1 MSLLYQKHA
10 SRPLTLDN
18 RVEPELYRDVFP
30 YTHVS
35 RIEFDDTFLVP
46 RPADPMFITDTTF
59 RDGQQARPPYTVKQ
73 IARIYDLL
81 HKLGGKSGLIQASE
95 FFMYSPKDRK
105 AIEVCRSRGYRFPRV
120 TGWIRANMDDLKIA
134 HDMEF
139 DEVGLLTSMSDYHIF
154 LKLGKTREQAMN
166 DYLKVVTKALEWG
179 IVPRCHFED
188 VTRADI
194 YGFCLPFARK
204 LMELSHEAS
213 MPIKIR
219 LCDTM
224 GYGVPFPG
232 AALPRSVQRIV
243 RAFTD
248 EAGVPGAWL
257 EWHGHNDFHKVLV
270 NGVTAWLYGC
280 GGVNGTLMGFG
291 ERTGNAPL
299 EALVI
304 DYISLTG
311 NDEAADPT
319 VITEIAQYFEKELD
333 YRIPDNYPFAGK
345 DFNATSAGIHV
356 DGLAKNEEIYN
367 IFDTTKILNRS
378 VPIIINDKAGRAG
391 VAYWINQQFNLPPE
405 RQVSKKHPAVGQIHT
420 RIMAAYEEGRNTSFS
435 NKEIK
440 NLVRRFMPEL
450 FDSEFDQMKRI
461 AGELASNLV
470 ERLARDC
477 QSTADSEALTA
488 QLQHF
493 VHDYSFIQY
502 AYVTD
507 VKGHS
512 TAIAISDPGD
522 QKGYKAFPIG
532 FDYSNREWFLQPM
545 RTGKLHIT
553 NVHQSQVTGQLII
566 TVSTVITDANDEI
579 IGVLGA
585 DIQLEE
591 IIRRAESLEAEV
603 PNSEEEEPYSVKG
616 GKRFLPFTKAF
627 PFWNGY
633 VPHKTKPFSGVRER
647 ALFFHSR
654 MRPPSQER
662 VFSQG
667 RWG

>member
-105 AIEVCRSRGYRFPRV
+105 AIEVCRARGYRFPRV

-420 RIMAAYEEGRNTSFS
+420 KIMAAYEEGRNTSFS

-440 NLVRRFMPEL
+440 NLVHRFMPEL

-470 ERLARDC
+470 ERLSRDC

-488 QLQHF
+488 QLQQF
-493 VHDYSFIQY
+493 VRDYSFIQY
-502 AYVTD
+502 VYVTD

-532 FDYSNREWFLQPM
+532 FDYSNREWFQQPM
-545 RTGKLHIT
+545 RTGKLHIM

-591 IIRRAESLEAEV
+591 IIRRAESLEAEEHIG
-603 PNSEEEEPYSVKG
+603 EEE
-616 GKRFLPFTKAF
+616 
-627 PFWNGY
+627 
-633 VPHKTKPFSGVRER
+633 
-647 ALFFHSR
+647 
-654 MRPPSQER
+654 
-662 VFSQG
+662 
-667 RWG
+667 

>member
-10 SRPLTLDN
+10 SPPLTLDN

-591 IIRRAESLEAEV
+591 IIRRAESLEAQV
-603 PNSEEEEPYSVKG
+603 PNSEEE
-616 GKRFLPFTKAF
+616 
-627 PFWNGY
+627 
-633 VPHKTKPFSGVRER
+633 
-647 ALFFHSR
+647 
-654 MRPPSQER
+654 
-662 VFSQG
+662 
-667 RWG
+667 

>member
-204 LMELSHEAS
+204 LMELSREAS

-232 AALPRSVQRIV
+232 TALPRSVQRIV

-420 RIMAAYEEGRNTSFS
+420 KIMAAYEEGRNTSFS

-470 ERLARDC
+470 ERLSRDC
-477 QSTADSEALTA
+477 QTTSDTETLTA
-488 QLQHF
+488 QLQQF
-493 VHDYSFIQY
+493 VRDYSFIQY
-502 AYVTD
+502 VYVTD

-532 FDYSNREWFLQPM
+532 FDYSNREWFQQPM
-545 RTGKLHIT
+545 RTGKLHIM

-591 IIRRAESLEAEV
+591 IIRRAEALEAEEHIG
-603 PNSEEEEPYSVKG
+603 EEE
-616 GKRFLPFTKAF
+616 
-627 PFWNGY
+627 
-633 VPHKTKPFSGVRER
+633 
-647 ALFFHSR
+647 
-654 MRPPSQER
+654 
-662 VFSQG
+662 
-667 RWG
+667 

>member
-493 VHDYSFIQY
+493 VRDYSFIQY
-502 AYVTD
+502 VYVTD

-603 PNSEEEEPYSVKG
+603 PNSEEE
-616 GKRFLPFTKAF
+616 
-627 PFWNGY
+627 
-633 VPHKTKPFSGVRER
+633 
-647 ALFFHSR
+647 
-654 MRPPSQER
+654 
-662 VFSQG
+662 
-667 RWG
+667 

>member
-378 VPIIINDKAGRAG
+378 VPIISNDTAGRAG

-420 RIMAAYEEGRNTSFS
+420 KIMAAYEEGRNTSFS

-470 ERLARDC
+470 ERLSRDC
-477 QSTADSEALTA
+477 QTTSDTETLTA
-488 QLQHF
+488 QLQQF
-493 VHDYSFIQY
+493 VRDYSFIQY
-502 AYVTD
+502 VYVTD

-532 FDYSNREWFLQPM
+532 FDYSNREWFQQPM
-545 RTGKLHIT
+545 RTGKLHIM

-591 IIRRAESLEAEV
+591 IIRRAESLEAEEHIG
-603 PNSEEEEPYSVKG
+603 EEE
-616 GKRFLPFTKAF
+616 
-627 PFWNGY
+627 
-633 VPHKTKPFSGVRER
+633 
-647 ALFFHSR
+647 
-654 MRPPSQER
+654 
-662 VFSQG
+662 
-667 RWG
+667 

>member
-105 AIEVCRSRGYRFPRV
+105 AIEVCRARGYRFPRV

-493 VHDYSFIQY
+493 VRDYSFIQY

-553 NVHQSQVTGQLII
+553 DVHQSQVTGQLII

-603 PNSEEEEPYSVKG
+603 PNSEEE
-616 GKRFLPFTKAF
+616 
-627 PFWNGY
+627 
-633 VPHKTKPFSGVRER
+633 
-647 ALFFHSR
+647 
-654 MRPPSQER
+654 
-662 VFSQG
+662 
-667 RWG
+667 

>member
-461 AGELASNLV
+461 AGELASNHV

-493 VHDYSFIQY
+493 VRDYSFIQY

-603 PNSEEEEPYSVKG
+603 PNSEEE
-616 GKRFLPFTKAF
+616 
-627 PFWNGY
+627 
-633 VPHKTKPFSGVRER
+633 
-647 ALFFHSR
+647 
-654 MRPPSQER
+654 
-662 VFSQG
+662 
-667 RWG
+667 

>member
-213 MPIKIR
+213 MPIKSR

-493 VHDYSFIQY
+493 VRDYSFIQY

-545 RTGKLHIT
+545 HTGKLHIT

-603 PNSEEEEPYSVKG
+603 PNSEEE
-616 GKRFLPFTKAF
+616 
-627 PFWNGY
+627 
-633 VPHKTKPFSGVRER
+633 
-647 ALFFHSR
+647 
-654 MRPPSQER
+654 
-662 VFSQG
+662 
-667 RWG
+667 

>member
-493 VHDYSFIQY
+493 VRDYSFIQY

-591 IIRRAESLEAEV
+591 IIPRAESLEAEV
-603 PNSEEEEPYSVKG
+603 PNSEEE
-616 GKRFLPFTKAF
+616 
-627 PFWNGY
+627 
-633 VPHKTKPFSGVRER
+633 
-647 ALFFHSR
+647 
-654 MRPPSQER
+654 
-662 VFSQG
+662 
-667 RWG
+667 

>member
-18 RVEPELYRDVFP
+18 RVEPELYRDDFP

-493 VHDYSFIQY
+493 VRDYSFIQY

-603 PNSEEEEPYSVKG
+603 PNSEEE
-616 GKRFLPFTKAF
+616 
-627 PFWNGY
+627 
-633 VPHKTKPFSGVRER
+633 
-647 ALFFHSR
+647 
-654 MRPPSQER
+654 
-662 VFSQG
+662 
-667 RWG
+667 

>member
-311 NDEAADPT
+311 NDEAADPN

-493 VHDYSFIQY
+493 VRDYSFIQY

-603 PNSEEEEPYSVKG
+603 PNSEEE
-616 GKRFLPFTKAF
+616 
-627 PFWNGY
+627 
-633 VPHKTKPFSGVRER
+633 
-647 ALFFHSR
+647 
-654 MRPPSQER
+654 
-662 VFSQG
+662 
-667 RWG
+667 

>member
-585 DIQLEE
+585 DIQREE

-603 PNSEEEEPYSVKG
+603 PNSEEE
-616 GKRFLPFTKAF
+616 
-627 PFWNGY
+627 
-633 VPHKTKPFSGVRER
+633 
-647 ALFFHSR
+647 
-654 MRPPSQER
+654 
-662 VFSQG
+662 
-667 RWG
+667 

>member
-493 VHDYSFIQY
+493 VRDYSFIQY

-579 IGVLGA
+579 ICVLGA

-603 PNSEEEEPYSVKG
+603 PNSEEE
-616 GKRFLPFTKAF
+616 
-627 PFWNGY
+627 
-633 VPHKTKPFSGVRER
+633 
-647 ALFFHSR
+647 
-654 MRPPSQER
+654 
-662 VFSQG
+662 
-667 RWG
+667 

>member
-1 MSLLYQKHA
+1 MPLLQQKHA
-10 SRPLTLDN
+10 TMPLTLDD
-18 RVEPELYRDVFP
+18 RPDPQLYRDVFP
-30 YTHVS
+30 YTQIS
-35 RIEFDDTFLVP
+35 RIEFDDGLVLP
-46 RPADPMFITDTTF
+46 RAADPMFITDTTF

-95 FFMYSPKDRK
+95 FFMYSAKDRK
-105 AIEVCRSRGYRFPRV
+105 AIEACRSRGYRFPRI
-120 TGWIRANMDDLKIA
+120 TGWIRANLDDLKIA
-134 HDMEF
+134 RDMEF
-139 DEVGLLTSMSDYHIF
+139 DEVGMLTSMSDYHVF
-154 LKLGKTREQAMN
+154 LKLGKTRAQAMS
-166 DYLKVVTKALEWG
+166 DYLKVVTQALEWG

-204 LMELSHEAS
+204 LMELAAEAS
-213 MPIKIR
+213 MPVKIR

-248 EAGVPGAWL
+248 EAGVPGSWM

-311 NDEAADPT
+311 NDEAADPS

-356 DGLAKNEEIYN
+356 DGLSKNEEIYN
-367 IFDTTKILNRS
+367 IFDTTKILNRP

-391 VAYWINQQFNLPPE
+391 VAYWINQVFNLPQE
-405 RQVSKKHPAVGQIHT
+405 RHVSKNHPAVGHIHT
-420 RIMAAYEEGRNTSFS
+420 RIMKEYEEGRNTSFS
-435 NKEIK
+435 SKEM
-440 NLVRRFMPEL
+440 NALVHRFMPEL
-450 FDSEFDQMKRI
+450 FDSEFDQIKRL
-461 AGELASNLV
+461 AGQLASKLV
-470 ERLARDC
+470 EHLAADCSKAGDVEAMTERLRA
-477 QSTADSEALTA
+477 
-488 QLQHF
+488 F
-493 VHDYSFIQY
+493 VAEYTFIQY
-502 AYVTD
+502 VYVTD
-507 VKGHS
+507 RQGKS
-512 TAIAISDPGD
+512 IAAMITDPAY
-522 QKGYKAFPIG
+522 QAKYATQPLGYDFSG
-532 FDYSNREWFLQPM
+532 REWFQRPM
-545 RTGKLHIT
+545 QSGKLHIT
-553 NVHQSQVTGQLII
+553 DVHQSQFTGQLII
-566 TVSTVITDANDEI
+566 TVSTVVTDAKDDI

-585 DIQLEE
+585 DIQLEQ
-591 IIRRAESLEAEV
+591 ILRRAEELEDEAHKK
-603 PNSEEEEPYSVKG
+603 EED
-616 GKRFLPFTKAF
+616 
-627 PFWNGY
+627 
-633 VPHKTKPFSGVRER
+633 
-647 ALFFHSR
+647 
-654 MRPPSQER
+654 
-662 VFSQG
+662 
-667 RWG
+667 

>member
-391 VAYWINQQFNLPPE
+391 VAYWINQQFNLPPD

-493 VHDYSFIQY
+493 VRDYSFIQY

-603 PNSEEEEPYSVKG
+603 PNSEEE
-616 GKRFLPFTKAF
+616 
-627 PFWNGY
+627 
-633 VPHKTKPFSGVRER
+633 
-647 ALFFHSR
+647 
-654 MRPPSQER
+654 
-662 VFSQG
+662 
-667 RWG
+667 

>member
-493 VHDYSFIQY
+493 VRDYSFIQY
-502 AYVTD
+502 AYVTKLRKQLREAGVD
-507 VKGHS
+507 YFVAKNTMLRFAAKEVGLEGLNEYFEGT

-603 PNSEEEEPYSVKG
+603 PNSEEE
-616 GKRFLPFTKAF
+616 
-627 PFWNGY
+627 
-633 VPHKTKPFSGVRER
+633 
-647 ALFFHSR
+647 
-654 MRPPSQER
+654 
-662 VFSQG
+662 
-667 RWG
+667 

>member
-35 RIEFDDTFLVP
+35 RIEFDGTFLVP

-493 VHDYSFIQY
+493 VRDYSFIQY

-603 PNSEEEEPYSVKG
+603 PNSEEE
-616 GKRFLPFTKAF
+616 
-627 PFWNGY
+627 
-633 VPHKTKPFSGVRER
+633 
-647 ALFFHSR
+647 
-654 MRPPSQER
+654 
-662 VFSQG
+662 
-667 RWG
+667 

>member
-493 VHDYSFIQY
+493 VRDYSFIQY

-512 TAIAISDPGD
+512 TAIAISDHGD

-603 PNSEEEEPYSVKG
+603 PNSEEE
-616 GKRFLPFTKAF
+616 
-627 PFWNGY
+627 
-633 VPHKTKPFSGVRER
+633 
-647 ALFFHSR
+647 
-654 MRPPSQER
+654 
-662 VFSQG
+662 
-667 RWG
+667 

>member
-18 RVEPELYRDVFP
+18 RVEPELYRDVVP

-603 PNSEEEEPYSVKG
+603 PNSEEE
-616 GKRFLPFTKAF
+616 
-627 PFWNGY
+627 
-633 VPHKTKPFSGVRER
+633 
-647 ALFFHSR
+647 
-654 MRPPSQER
+654 
-662 VFSQG
+662 
-667 RWG
+667 

>member
-139 DEVGLLTSMSDYHIF
+139 DEVGLHTSMSDYHIF

-420 RIMAAYEEGRNTSFS
+420 KIMAAYEEGRNTSFS

-470 ERLARDC
+470 ERLSRDC
-477 QSTADSEALTA
+477 QTTSDTETLTA
-488 QLQHF
+488 QLQQF
-493 VHDYSFIQY
+493 VRDYSFIQY
-502 AYVTD
+502 VYVTD

-532 FDYSNREWFLQPM
+532 FDYSNREWFQQPM
-545 RTGKLHIT
+545 RTGKLHIM

-591 IIRRAESLEAEV
+591 IIRRAESLEAEEHIG
-603 PNSEEEEPYSVKG
+603 EEE
-616 GKRFLPFTKAF
+616 
-627 PFWNGY
+627 
-633 VPHKTKPFSGVRER
+633 
-647 ALFFHSR
+647 
-654 MRPPSQER
+654 
-662 VFSQG
+662 
-667 RWG
+667 

>member
-440 NLVRRFMPEL
+440 NLVSRFIPEL

-493 VHDYSFIQY
+493 VRDYSFIQY

-603 PNSEEEEPYSVKG
+603 PNSEEE
-616 GKRFLPFTKAF
+616 
-627 PFWNGY
+627 
-633 VPHKTKPFSGVRER
+633 
-647 ALFFHSR
+647 
-654 MRPPSQER
+654 
-662 VFSQG
+662 
-667 RWG
+667 

>member
-493 VHDYSFIQY
+493 VRDYSFIQY

-591 IIRRAESLEAEV
+591 IIRRAEALEAEV
-603 PNSEEEEPYSVKG
+603 PNSEEE
-616 GKRFLPFTKAF
+616 
-627 PFWNGY
+627 
-633 VPHKTKPFSGVRER
+633 
-647 ALFFHSR
+647 
-654 MRPPSQER
+654 
-662 VFSQG
+662 
-667 RWG
+667 

>member
-194 YGFCLPFARK
+194 YGFCPPFARK

-405 RQVSKKHPAVGQIHT
+405 RQVSKKHPAVGQIHN

-493 VHDYSFIQY
+493 VRDYSFIQY

-603 PNSEEEEPYSVKG
+603 PNSEEE
-616 GKRFLPFTKAF
+616 
-627 PFWNGY
+627 
-633 VPHKTKPFSGVRER
+633 
-647 ALFFHSR
+647 
-654 MRPPSQER
+654 
-662 VFSQG
+662 
-667 RWG
+667 

>member
-166 DYLKVVTKALEWG
+166 DYLKIVTKALEWG

-493 VHDYSFIQY
+493 VRDYSFIQY

-603 PNSEEEEPYSVKG
+603 PNSEEE
-616 GKRFLPFTKAF
+616 
-627 PFWNGY
+627 
-633 VPHKTKPFSGVRER
+633 
-647 ALFFHSR
+647 
-654 MRPPSQER
+654 
-662 VFSQG
+662 
-667 RWG
+667 

>member
-367 IFDTTKILNRS
+367 IFDTTKLLNRS

-493 VHDYSFIQY
+493 VRDYSFIQY

-545 RTGKLHIT
+545 HTGKLHIT

-603 PNSEEEEPYSVKG
+603 PNSEEE
-616 GKRFLPFTKAF
+616 
-627 PFWNGY
+627 
-633 VPHKTKPFSGVRER
+633 
-647 ALFFHSR
+647 
-654 MRPPSQER
+654 
-662 VFSQG
+662 
-667 RWG
+667 

>member
-585 DIQLEE
+585 DIQLVE

-603 PNSEEEEPYSVKG
+603 PNSEEE
-616 GKRFLPFTKAF
+616 
-627 PFWNGY
+627 
-633 VPHKTKPFSGVRER
+633 
-647 ALFFHSR
+647 
-654 MRPPSQER
+654 
-662 VFSQG
+662 
-667 RWG
+667 

>member
-134 HDMEF
+134 HAMEF
-139 DEVGLLTSMSDYHIF
+139 DEGGLLTSMSDYHIF

-420 RIMAAYEEGRNTSFS
+420 RIMAAYEEGRNNSFS

-493 VHDYSFIQY
+493 VRDYSFIQY

-603 PNSEEEEPYSVKG
+603 PNSEEE
-616 GKRFLPFTKAF
+616 
-627 PFWNGY
+627 
-633 VPHKTKPFSGVRER
+633 
-647 ALFFHSR
+647 
-654 MRPPSQER
+654 
-662 VFSQG
+662 
-667 RWG
+667 

>member
-59 RDGQQARPPYTVKQ
+59 RYGQQARPPYTVKQ

-553 NVHQSQVTGQLII
+553 NVHQSQITGQLII

-603 PNSEEEEPYSVKG
+603 PNSEEE
-616 GKRFLPFTKAF
+616 
-627 PFWNGY
+627 
-633 VPHKTKPFSGVRER
+633 
-647 ALFFHSR
+647 
-654 MRPPSQER
+654 
-662 VFSQG
+662 
-667 RWG
+667 

>member
-10 SRPLTLDN
+10 SRPLALDN

-59 RDGQQARPPYTVKQ
+59 RAGQQARPPYTVKQ

-603 PNSEEEEPYSVKG
+603 PNSEEE
-616 GKRFLPFTKAF
+616 
-627 PFWNGY
+627 
-633 VPHKTKPFSGVRER
+633 
-647 ALFFHSR
+647 
-654 MRPPSQER
+654 
-662 VFSQG
+662 
-667 RWG
+667 

>member
-280 GGVNGTLMGFG
+280 CGVNGTLMGFG

-493 VHDYSFIQY
+493 VRDYSFIQY

-603 PNSEEEEPYSVKG
+603 PNSEEE
-616 GKRFLPFTKAF
+616 
-627 PFWNGY
+627 
-633 VPHKTKPFSGVRER
+633 
-647 ALFFHSR
+647 
-654 MRPPSQER
+654 
-662 VFSQG
+662 
-667 RWG
+667 

>member
-248 EAGVPGAWL
+248 EAGVPSAWL

-591 IIRRAESLEAEV
+591 IIRGAESLEAEV
-603 PNSEEEEPYSVKG
+603 PNSEEE
-616 GKRFLPFTKAF
+616 
-627 PFWNGY
+627 
-633 VPHKTKPFSGVRER
+633 
-647 ALFFHSR
+647 
-654 MRPPSQER
+654 
-662 VFSQG
+662 
-667 RWG
+667 

>member
-280 GGVNGTLMGFG
+280 GGVNGTLMGLG

-493 VHDYSFIQY
+493 VRDYSFIQY

-603 PNSEEEEPYSVKG
+603 PNSEEE
-616 GKRFLPFTKAF
+616 
-627 PFWNGY
+627 
-633 VPHKTKPFSGVRER
+633 
-647 ALFFHSR
+647 
-654 MRPPSQER
+654 
-662 VFSQG
+662 
-667 RWG
+667 

>member
-35 RIEFDDTFLVP
+35 RIEFDETFLVP

-493 VHDYSFIQY
+493 VRDYSFIQY

-603 PNSEEEEPYSVKG
+603 PNSEEE
-616 GKRFLPFTKAF
+616 
-627 PFWNGY
+627 
-633 VPHKTKPFSGVRER
+633 
-647 ALFFHSR
+647 
-654 MRPPSQER
+654 
-662 VFSQG
+662 
-667 RWG
+667 